1 MLNFYVWLATA
12 LNGTMDNQTLNAQLD
27 KRIITLWLNSLEE
40 LHRNALQPCQIV
52 LDTYKVKNTLGVLLL
67 YNTVRIE
74 CCSEALRNALMIGY
88 RHYAA
93 KAYALGYDVCFSV
106 NGEWSV
112 AYSGATIQKGE

>member
-1 MLNFYVWLATA
+1 
-12 LNGTMDNQTLNAQLD
+12 MDNQTLNAQLD

-40 LHRNALQPCQIV
+40 LHRNALQTCEIV

-67 YNTVRIE
+67 YRTFRIE
-74 CCSEALRNALMIGY
+74 CRSEDLRNALMIGY

-93 KAYALGYDVCFSV
+93 KAYTLGFDICFSL

-112 AYSGATIQKGE
+112 AYSGATIQKSE